1 MFQKYLINRLK
12 CELHFIIMYSKMLFV
27 SVFNH
32 IKKAKHILSVKIL

>member
-1 MFQKYLINRLK
+1 MFQKDLINRLK
-12 CELHFIIMYSKMLFV
+12 SEIHFIMYSKMLFV